1 MYPVDNHDTT
11 YGKKKKAPTTIVEAM
26 LLFVSKKQN
35 VSRNSEGIFRM
46 VYVESNKE
54 IDSP

>member
-1 MYPVDNHDTT
+1 MER
-11 YGKKKKAPTTIVEAM
+11 KKKAPTTIVEAM